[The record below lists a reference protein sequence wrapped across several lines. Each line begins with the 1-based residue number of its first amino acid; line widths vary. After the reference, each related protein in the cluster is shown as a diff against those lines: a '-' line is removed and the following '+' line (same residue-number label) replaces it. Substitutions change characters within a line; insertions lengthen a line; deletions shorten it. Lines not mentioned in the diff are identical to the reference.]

1 MRSLWLLLVYASN
14 LLPALRTEERERVL
28 SGNRDAD
35 LVDVIADVLVTEVE
49 RRLRNNL
56 TPDYRPRA
64 AELTRVRGSI
74 DHLRTSTNRL
84 MDRGR
89 IACRFDELTVDTPRN
104 QFVCTALRWSG
115 RVVQSATLADR
126 CTAAAFRMQRMGV
139 SDRAPTRAE
148 ISKDRLGHHDQADR
162 RVIDAA
168 ALILDMAVPTHLS
181 GGRSVPVLAQDEDRL
196 RTLFE
201 KAVNGYFTYSLD
213 RADWTVSRPH
223 LDWGA
228 SGESAALELLPRL
241 ETDTVL
247 DERATGRRII
257 VETKFT
263 SAIKP
268 NRFGTRKI
276 RPNYMFQL
284 YAYVTSQARR
294 RPESA
299 GPVEGVLLFALT
311 EGQDPVDIEYT
322 IDSHRFR
329 VLSVDLV
336 GSPADIRAQWDR
348 CWH

>member
-14 LLPALRTEERERVL
+14 LLPVLRTDERELVL
-28 SGNRDAD
+28 SGSRDAD
-35 LVDVIADVLVTEVE
+35 LVDVIAEVLVTEVE

-56 TPDYRPRA
+56 TPDYRSRA

-74 DHLRTSTNRL
+74 DHLRTNTNRL

-89 IACRFDELTVDTPRN
+89 IACRFDELTIDTPRN
-104 QFVCTALRWSG
+104 QLVCTALRWSG
-115 RVVQSATLADR
+115 RVVQSKSLAAR
-126 CTAAAFRMQRMGV
+126 CTAAAFRMQRLGV
-139 SDRAPTRAE
+139 SDRAPTRTE

-168 ALILDMAVPTHLS
+168 TLVLDMAVPTHRS
-181 GGRSVPVLAQDEDRL
+181 GGRSIPVLAQDEKRL

-201 KAVNGYFTYSLD
+201 KAVNGYFTHSLD
-213 RADWTVSRPH
+213 RTAWTVSRPH

-228 SGESAALELLPRL
+228 SGDSAALDLLPRL

-263 SAIKP
+263 NALKA
-268 NRFGTRKI
+268 NRFGTTKI
-276 RPNYMFQL
+276 RPNYLFQL

-294 RPESA
+294 RPAGS

-311 EGQDPVDIEYT
+311 EGQEPVDVEYT
-322 IDSHRFR
+322 IEDHRFR
-329 VLSVDLV
+329 VLSVDLA
-336 GSPADIRAQWDR
+336 GSPAAVRAQWDR
-348 CWH
+348 CRH